1 MKSTPNYLF
10 PKIVHPLQKI
20 SMYFRD
26 NRKQASRVFAFLG
39 FGLYMLFSVV
49 MRGGGIFSAYTFF
62 SIALPLLG
70 LVIGVLIFT
79 LGFELL
85 RQKRL
90 MENIPR
96 SKARSAAMGLAEV
109 QGRAAPYVWL
119 KSPLTTTDCVY
130 YKFLVEKYEQ
140 QGRSS
145 HWKVVNEGCSTN
157 FFYVEDETGKILVDP
172 VEAELH
178 LTSDYRYTGTE
189 IGSSRD
195 PGIFG
200 FSNLYGGQRMRYTEW
215 YITPADKIFAIGT
228 IKKWKSAFE
237 DHKFKVAEKLKA
249 IKENKERLK
258 KFDLDGNDQI
268 DCDEWEAARQQAEQ
282 DLLREEL
289 DRPQQMEDDVVVTRD
304 PSNNIMIISD
314 QDQRQVIRKKKIY
327 AGLSFVSGSGTILWM
342 VYLLLGKYVQ

>member
-1 MKSTPNYLF
+1 
-10 PKIVHPLQKI
+10 VHPLQKI
-20 SMYFRD
+20 ALYFSE
-26 NRKQASRVFAFLG
+26 NRKQASK
-39 FGLYMLFSVV
+39 V
-49 MRGGGIFSAYTFF
+49 MAVLGGGVYVLIWARAFF
-62 SIALPLLG
+62 SFILPLAGMAL
-70 LVIGVLIFT
+70 GVLIFT

-96 SKARSAAMGLAEV
+96 SKARSAAMGLVEV

-119 KSPLTTTDCVY
+119 KSPLTGAECVY
-130 YKFLVEKYEQ
+130 YKFLVEKYVRE
-140 QGRSS
+140 GKSS

-172 VEAELH
+172 VEAEMH
-178 LTSDYRYTGTE
+178 MEPDYRYTGTD
-189 IGSSRD
+189 IASGGD
-195 PGIFG
+195 TGIFG
-200 FSNLYGGQRMRYTEW
+200 LSNLYGGQRARYTEW
-215 YITPADKIFAIGT
+215 YITPADTIFAIGT

-258 KFDLDGNDQI
+258 QFDRNGDGQI

-282 DLLREEL
+282 DLLKEEL
-289 DRPQQMEDDVVVTRD
+289 DRPQQMEDDVVITRD

-327 AGLSFVSGSGTILWM
+327 AVLSFVSGGGTILWM
-342 VYLLLGKYVQ
+342 AYLLLKKIV

>member
-1 MKSTPNYLF
+1 
-10 PKIVHPLQKI
+10 
-20 SMYFRD
+20 MYFRD
-26 NRKQASRVFAFLG
+26 NRRQASQVFAFLG
-39 FGLYMLFSVV
+39 FGLYMLISVA
-49 MRGGGIFSAYTFF
+49 MRGAGIFRAHALF
-62 SIALPLLG
+62 SIVLSLLG
-70 LVIGVLIFT
+70 LVIGVLILT

-90 MENIPR
+90 LENIPR

-109 QGRAAPYVWL
+109 RGRAAPYVWL

-130 YKFLVEKYEQ
+130 YKFLVEKYER
-140 QGRSS
+140 QGKNS

-172 VEAELH
+172 VEAEMH
-178 LTSDYRYTGTE
+178 MTPDYRYTGTE

-200 FSNLYGGQRMRYTEW
+200 FSNIYGGQRMRYTEW
-215 YITPADKIFAIGT
+215 YITPADNIFAIGT
-228 IKKWKSAFE
+228 IKKWKSAFD

-249 IKENKERLK
+249 IKEDKERLK
-258 KFDLDGNDQI
+258 KFDLDGNGQI

-289 DRPQQMEDDVVVTRD
+289 DRPQQMEDDVVITRD

-314 QDQRQVIRKKKIY
+314 QDERQVIRKKNVY
-327 AGLSFVSGSGTILWM
+327 AVLSFVFGGGLILWM
-342 VYLLLGKYVQ
+342 AYLLLKRFVQ